1 MYSNA
6 LPGNFCICNELAG
19 IEKGVDSSMKK
30 LMEQIMKFGAV
41 GVICFFIDYIVSF
54 ITFHIVMAIGVFGEN
69 SFSIGSMIGS
79 ALGFTVSVIVNYILS
94 FKFVFE
100 RKEDMNRKAE
110 FVIFIILSVIGLG
123 LNQVVM
129 WICTVPIYNNVEWV
143 QQLLGYSLAFTV
155 AKIVATAIVMVYNFV
170 TRKIFLEKK

>member
-1 MYSNA
+1 MPCRAISA
-6 LPGNFCICNELAG
+6 F
-19 IEKGVDSSMKK
+19 EKGMDSKMKK
-30 LMEQIMKFGAV
+30 LVEQIMKFGAV
-41 GVICFFIDYIVSF
+41 GFLCFFIDYLVGLVVL
-54 ITFHIVMAIGVFGEN
+54 HVVLGVGVFGEN
-69 SFSIGSMIGS
+69 SFSMGSQIGS

-129 WICTVPIYNNVEWV
+129 WICTVLVYNNVEWI
-143 QQLLGYSLAFTV
+143 QKLLGYGLAFTV
-155 AKIVATAIVMVYNFV
+155 AKVIATAIVMVYNFI

>member
-1 MYSNA
+1 MHEFA
-6 LPGNFCICNELAG
+6 EF
-19 IEKGVDSSMKK
+19 EKGMDGNMKK

-41 GVICFFIDYIVSF
+41 GFLCFFIDYLVGLVVLQIVL
-54 ITFHIVMAIGVFGEN
+54 AIGVFGEN
-69 SFSIGSMIGS
+69 SFSMGSQIGS

-123 LNQVVM
+123 LNQVIM
-129 WICTVPIYNNVEWV
+129 WTCTVLIYNNVEWI
-143 QQLLGYSLAFTV
+143 QQLLGYSLAFTA
-155 AKIVATAIVMVYNFV
+155 AKIVATAIVMVYNFI

>member
-1 MYSNA
+1 
-6 LPGNFCICNELAG
+6 
-19 IEKGVDSSMKK
+19 MKS

-41 GVICFFIDYIVSF
+41 GFLCFFIDYIVSF
-54 ITFHIVMAIGVFGEN
+54 IVFHIVLAIGMFGEN
-69 SFSIGSMIGS
+69 SFSMGSMIGS

-110 FVIFIILSVIGLG
+110 FVIFVILSIIGLG
-123 LNQVVM
+123 LNQVIM
-129 WICTVPIYNNVEWV
+129 WICTVPIYNNVEWI
-143 QQLLGYSLAFTV
+143 QRLLGYSLAFTA
-155 AKIVATAIVMVYNFV
+155 AKVVATAVVMVYNFI

>member
-1 MYSNA
+1 MPCRAISA
-6 LPGNFCICNELAG
+6 F
-19 IEKGVDSSMKK
+19 EKGMDSKMKK
-30 LMEQIMKFGAV
+30 LVEQIMKFGAV
-41 GVICFFIDYIVSF
+41 GFLCFFIDYLVGLVVL
-54 ITFHIVMAIGVFGEN
+54 HVMLGVGVFGEN
-69 SFSIGSMIGS
+69 SFSMGSQIGS

-129 WICTVPIYNNVEWV
+129 WICTVLVYNNVEWI
-143 QQLLGYSLAFTV
+143 QKLLGLSL
-155 AKIVATAIVMVYNFV
+155 IHI
-170 TRKIFLEKK
+170 

>member
-1 MYSNA
+1 MPCRAISA
-6 LPGNFCICNELAG
+6 F
-19 IEKGVDSSMKK
+19 EKGMDSKMKK
-30 LMEQIMKFGAV
+30 LVEQIMKFGAV
-41 GVICFFIDYIVSF
+41 GFLCFFIDYLVGLVVL
-54 ITFHIVMAIGVFGEN
+54 HVMLGVGVFGEN
-69 SFSIGSMIGS
+69 SFSMGSQIGS

-129 WICTVPIYNNVEWV
+129 WICTVLVYNNVEWI
-143 QQLLGYSLAFTV
+143 QKLLGYGLAFTV
-155 AKIVATAIVMVYNFV
+155 AKVIATAIVMVYNFI

>member
-1 MYSNA
+1 
-6 LPGNFCICNELAG
+6 
-19 IEKGVDSSMKK
+19 MKK

-129 WICTVPIYNNVEWV
+129 WICTVPIYNNVEWI

>member
-1 MYSNA
+1 MPCRAISA
-6 LPGNFCICNELAG
+6 F
-19 IEKGVDSSMKK
+19 EKGMDSKMKK
-30 LMEQIMKFGAV
+30 LVEQIMKFGAV
-41 GVICFFIDYIVSF
+41 GFLCFFIDYLVGLVVL
-54 ITFHIVMAIGVFGEN
+54 HVVLGVGVFGEN
-69 SFSIGSMIGS
+69 SFSMGSQIGS

-129 WICTVPIYNNVEWV
+129 WICTVLVYNNVEWI
-143 QQLLGYSLAFTV
+143 QKLLGYGLAQHHESFVKSKYNTLDFGKPVSYSLPV
-155 AKIVATAIVMVYNFV
+155 ASSTI
-170 TRKIFLEKK
+170 LLLS